1 MYTRSR
7 NIETIIGNE
16 TDNIIKKL
24 RKSLLQ
30 NYKKI

>member
-7 NIETIIGNE
+7 NIETIMGNE

>member
-7 NIETIIGNE
+7 NIESIMGNE

>member
-7 NIETIIGNE
+7 NIETIMGNE

-24 RKSLLQ
+24 RKSVLQ